1 MLATVFNRILAT
13 AAAALA
19 LASCGHTPSAWQPM
33 GDFELMCH
41 MAQVVAKDSATLLLA
56 DDDYAR
62 LRLLGGRHIDSTG
75 TFTFRG
81 QTSGEHVAVLRFSG
95 EKRPFCFVLGPGAT
109 SIVIEKD
116 RVVVTGSSQ
125 NHDYISCLK
134 AVKELQRQRRSNF
147 AAYCKEAADSTLNAA
162 KENRYQLTDHRLA
175 DSIQSVCLAGI
186 NAGTPAAKLIGERC
200 MRLLTPDNLKR
211 VAAAKTSVH

>member
-1 MLATVFNRILAT
+1 MLATVINRILAVS
-13 AAAALA
+13 AASLA
-19 LASCGHTPSAWQPM
+19 LAACSHTPPAWQPM
-33 GDFELMCH
+33 GDFEVTCH
-41 MAQVVAKDSATLLLA
+41 MTKAVAKDSATLLLA
-56 DDDYAR
+56 DDDYDR
-62 LRLLGGRHIDSTG
+62 LRLLGGQRIDSAG

-109 SIVIEKD
+109 SIVIDKS

-125 NHDYISCLK
+125 NHDYMACLK
-134 AVKELQRQRRSNF
+134 AVRELQRQRRSNF

-186 NAGTPAAKLIGERC
+186 NAGSPAAKLIGERC

-211 VAAAKTSVH
+211 VAAAKSSEH

>member
-1 MLATVFNRILAT
+1 
-13 AAAALA
+13 
-19 LASCGHTPSAWQPM
+19 M
-33 GDFELMCH
+33 GDFVLTCH
-41 MAQVVAKDSATLLLA
+41 MAKAVAKDSATLLLA

-62 LRLLGGRHIDSTG
+62 LRLIGGRHIDSTC

-109 SIVIEKD
+109 SIVIDKN

-134 AVKELQRQRRSNF
+134 AVRELQRQRRSNF
-147 AAYCKEAADSTLNAA
+147 AAYCKEAADSTLNVA
-162 KENRYQLTDHRLA
+162 KESRYQLTDHCLA

-186 NAGTPAAKLIGERC
+186 NGGTPAAKLIGERC
-200 MRLLTPDNLKR
+200 MRLLTPDNLTR
-211 VAAAKTSVH
+211 VAAAKSSAH